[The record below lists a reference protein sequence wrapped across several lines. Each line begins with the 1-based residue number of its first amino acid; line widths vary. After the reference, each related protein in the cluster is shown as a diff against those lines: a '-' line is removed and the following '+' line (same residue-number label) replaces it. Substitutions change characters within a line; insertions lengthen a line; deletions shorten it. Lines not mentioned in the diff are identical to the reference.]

1 MIQTKSRYYTR
12 RGGFYWTCPICGSNL
27 DAGERCTCENE
38 AKEDPVRAF
47 EQGKRRDPAA
57 DPEPDRGNTI
67 QKKGLYY
74 DKHRHKIRIC
84 YK

>member
-1 MIQTKSRYYTR
+1 MILTKGRYYTR

-27 DAGERCTCENE
+27 DAGERCTCEDE

-47 EQGKRRDPAA
+47 EQGGSAP
-57 DPEPDRGNTI
+57 DPEQDRGRTI
-67 QKKGLYY
+67 QEKGLYY
-74 DKHRHKIRIC
+74 GKHRHKIRIC